1 MNIQYDSFLSLS
13 LDLVYNNE
21 NMFYTSVIT
30 YLEDPVHKKNMMEKF
45 KKRIIA
51 ENRERK
57 IYSIIEGIKYIP
69 LETIWEDSEEYK
81 EYLSDIEQ
89 K

>member
-13 LDLVYNNE
+13 LDLVFNNK
-21 NMFYTSVIT
+21 NMYKTSITT
-30 YLEDPVHKKNMMEKF
+30 YLKDPIHEKNMKEKF

-51 ENRERK
+51 ENRDRK

-69 LETIWEDSEEYK
+69 LEIIWEDSEEYK
-81 EYLSDIEQ
+81 KYLSDIEQ